1 MPEWRVK
8 GYVGGYVRSVRQSGV
23 SEGYVG
29 RICRKGRRHNTV
41 KLVPRAQMV
50 PDVCR
55 MYVGSM
61 SDKGTQAEGCESAVQ
76 IQAPHQGLPKALV
89 QGSPLYKGR
98 GKSHVPIKKIN
109 VPIFR
114 VSCPYRKNQCPYL
127 FGQIYVIF
135 CFNLGT
141 KFASMICG
149 SFLFHFQRRSMRHE
163 ADASAYTYNNY
174 NTCLIYMHQHIK
186 HCSAHF
192 SKAQHRDYLAHCNE
206 LASQCKP

>member
-1 MPEWRVK
+1 MH
-8 GYVGGYVRSVRQSGV
+8 Y
-23 SEGYVG
+23 G
-29 RICRKGRRHNTV
+29 RFPHTLPTDLPTYPSDTPFRHTLETPLRHTLPTN
-41 KLVPRAQMV
+41 P
-50 PDVCR
+50 
-55 MYVGSM
+55 
-61 SDKGTQAEGCESAVQ
+61 SDIPWTHPSDIPSDQD
-76 IQAPHQGLPKALV
+76 LPKALV
-89 QGSPLYKGR
+89 QGMPLYKGR

-174 NTCLIYMHQHIK
+174 NTCLIYAPTYK
-186 HCSAHF
+186 T
-192 SKAQHRDYLAHCNE
+192 L
-206 LASQCKP
+206 QCTFF